1 LNKLSIENNQLT
13 TLSSGI
19 SALKEL
25 STFTIGNNPLES
37 IPIKEIMM
45 IPSLTDIGLTSRKT
59 IEKRREEERVKR
71 SKDANQNPELK
82 NGK

>member
-1 LNKLSIENNQLT
+1 
-13 TLSSGI
+13 
-19 SALKEL
+19 
-25 STFTIGNNPLES
+25 
-37 IPIKEIMM
+37 MM